1 MMAKSKKVQGKT
13 RKAVAAAGSRLRV
26 AIIGAGNRA
35 VSAHYPSLHEMRYA
49 QICAVS
55 ELNEERMAAV
65 AKRFRIPATYTN
77 YREMVEKE
85 KPDVVYAIMPG
96 HHVYDIAAT
105 VMDMGCNLIVEKP
118 PAVTAEQTRQMAL
131 LARKT
136 KVITGVT
143 LQRRFAPVIRTG
155 KNICEEVG
163 PVHSAEAQFVKY
175 TAPDS
180 GPTYKGA
187 IDQLTVDGIHAVDT
201 LRYLCG
207 GEVEAVA
214 STVRR
219 IGGDHMTVFQ
229 AIVKFSSGATGF
241 LKSGY
246 KMGRR
251 IFCVEAHSEGISF
264 YGDPEEGGRIFR
276 EGKVKPAR
284 LLDGH
289 KLSRSQK
296 SYRAHG
302 EFDMHRHFLQCI
314 REGRQPETNFDD
326 AVKTMELV
334 ERILRSQI

>member
-1 MMAKSKKVQGKT
+1 MAKSKVSEKA
-13 RKAVAAAGSRLRV
+13 RKGAVAVENQLRV
-26 AIIGAGNRA
+26 AIIGAGKRA
-35 VSAHYPSLHEMRYA
+35 VSAHYPSLHEMRHA
-49 QICAVS
+49 RICAIS
-55 ELNEERMAAV
+55 ELNEERMATV
-65 AKRFRIPATYTN
+65 AERFRIPATYTN

-85 KPDVVYAIMPG
+85 KPDLVYAIMPS

-105 VMDMGCNLIVEKP
+105 VMEMGCNLVVEKP
-118 PAVTAEQTRQMAL
+118 PAVTAEQARQMAV
-131 LARKT
+131 LARKN

-143 LQRRFAPVIRTG
+143 FQRRFAPVIRAG
-155 KNICEEVG
+155 KKICEEVG
-163 PVHSAEAQFVKY
+163 PIHSAEAQFVKY
-175 TAPDS
+175 TAPGS
-180 GPTYKGA
+180 GPTYNGA

-207 GEVEAVA
+207 GEVEALA

-276 EGKVKPAR
+276 DGNVKPAC
-284 LLDGH
+284 LLDGR

-296 SYRAHG
+296 PYRAHG

-314 REGRQPETNFDD
+314 RERRQPETNFDD

-334 ERILRSQI
+334 EGILRSQI